1 MIQSVFSCNSSF
13 YSRYQ
18 PLDAKSKECIYIL
31 FSDCS
36 LCLRKIVQ
44 SEFKMPMNA
53 QKRVTLFECD
63 NDHRL
68 FRGIEEFYS
77 LCMRWNNIICFK
89 VQTLGRA
96 QNKLEL
102 NTRKY
107 ICFIMINTKFMHQLD
122 KKGIIYF
129 TFHFTCI
136 SIYGV
141 LGCLDCPNSSFCNF
155 KIHTTV
161 RFNEYHE
168 E

>member
-1 MIQSVFSCNSSF
+1 M
-13 YSRYQ
+13 
-18 PLDAKSKECIYIL
+18 
-31 FSDCS
+31 
-36 LCLRKIVQ
+36 Q

-53 QKRVTLFECD
+53 PKRVTLFECD
-63 NDHRL
+63 KGHIL
-68 FRGIEEFYS
+68 FCGIEEFTGYA
-77 LCMRWNNIICFK
+77 CDEIICFK

-102 NTRKY
+102 NTHKN
-107 ICFIMINTKFMHQLD
+107 ICFIMINTKFTHQPD

-136 SIYGV
+136 SIYA
-141 LGCLDCPNSSFCNF
+141 LGCLYCPNPSFCIF